1 MRPIYSSLVDSGSNH
16 NTASKVIVVGA
27 TGYIGKFVV
36 QECTRRGFDTYAVLR
51 PRTEYLMMALLFE
64 FNVA

>member
-1 MRPIYSSLVDSGSNH
+1 MNSG
-16 NTASKVIVVGA
+16 TEAPAKKVIVVGA

-51 PRTEYLMMALLFE
+51 PRPEYE
-64 FNVA
+64 K

>member
-1 MRPIYSSLVDSGSNH
+1 MNSGAQAPSK
-16 NTASKVIVVGA
+16 KVIVVGA

-51 PRTEYLMMALLFE
+51 PRPEYVFLIYFSLKYTC
-64 FNVA
+64 VRK